1 MRPPHIIWSPVAE
14 DSYLKTIEYILAKWS
29 LREAEKF
36 ESKVN
41 HLLNKL
47 MVHQKLCPES
57 ISFNGLRK
65 CVISSQTSLIYRVH
79 KNSIELIAFID
90 NRSNQTI

>member
-1 MRPPHIIWSPVAE
+1 MRPTHIIWSPVAE

-41 HLLNKL
+41 HLLNK
-47 MVHQKLCPES
+47 
-57 ISFNGLRK
+57 
-65 CVISSQTSLIYRVH
+65 
-79 KNSIELIAFID
+79 
-90 NRSNQTI
+90 